1 MKLRG
6 KVQTNEFGTNVLV
19 EHEKAIGK
27 HYHHSDELVLC
38 EKMTQEEIDKAYA
51 KLTPKTAI
59 SELSTAD
66 KIAFLKTQAGFAISN
81 VRSKND
87 SIYYGNLFKYELI

>member
-1 MKLRG
+1 MKQKG
-6 KVQTNEFGTNVLV
+6 KIQTNEFGVNVLV
-19 EHEKAIGK
+19 EHEKSIGMHF
-27 HYHHSDELVLC
+27 HYSDKLVLC

-51 KLTPKTAI
+51 KLTLKTAI

-66 KIAFLKTQAGFAISN
+66 KIAFLKKQAGFAISN
-81 VRSKND
+81 VRSKDD

>member
-1 MKLRG
+1 MKQRG

-27 HYHHSDELVLC
+27 HYHHSDKLVLS

-59 SELSTAD
+59 SVFMTLYRNCCFL
-66 KIAFLKTQAGFAISN
+66 IARPYVI
-81 VRSKND
+81 
-87 SIYYGNLFKYELI
+87 IYSVLFQ